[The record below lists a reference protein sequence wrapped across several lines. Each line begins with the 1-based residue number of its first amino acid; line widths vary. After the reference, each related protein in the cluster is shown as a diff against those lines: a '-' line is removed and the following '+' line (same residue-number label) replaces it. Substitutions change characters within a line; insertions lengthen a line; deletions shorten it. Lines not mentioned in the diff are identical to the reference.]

1 VGKRQTLTTTRP
13 TWRSRIQK
21 DYPTDRSTSYEEMNL
36 AVDDSTYDTVSRLRS
51 YLNNRWRDS
60 EALSPSRQADR
71 MTTESV
77 RRVIRSL
84 TVEADVRPQSIEGG
98 QATLRT

>member
-1 VGKRQTLTTTRP
+1 
-13 TWRSRIQK
+13 
-21 DYPTDRSTSYEEMNL
+21 MNL
-36 AVDDSTYDTVSRLRS
+36 AVDDSTYDTVSGVRS
-51 YLNNRWRDS
+51 DLNNRWRDG
-60 EALSPSRQADR
+60 EALFPSRQADR